1 MNGKK
6 RIKSVKSSKN
16 TRGQKPLKGKFLKA
30 SALKKKSPKSKKKEK
45 INVKRGRSSRKAINP
60 RLKTHA
66 LKRKASIQATVKA
79 KRATVKAKRATAG
92 VRSVEK
98 NKIVRIMGQGQ
109 FMVANKILKT
119 LNDIDNSIVQL
130 VSNDRSDDT
139 EFRKRLIELT
149 DIVETNGKQLDPK
162 EIIQSDIILPSPDL
176 SIEEAKRL
184 FKGDGVVPEF

>member
-16 TRGQKPLKGKFLKA
+16 TRGQKPLKSKFLKV
-30 SALKKKSPKSKKKEK
+30 SALKKKSPKSKKKENIK
-45 INVKRGRSSRKAINP
+45 VKRDRSLRKAINP
-60 RLKTHA
+60 RIKTHPS
-66 LKRKASIQATVKA
+66 KRKASIKAAVKA
-79 KRATVKAKRATAG
+79 KSATVG

-149 DIVETNGKQLDPK
+149 EIVETNGKQLDPK

>member
-16 TRGQKPLKGKFLKA
+16 RRGQKPLKRKILKA
-30 SALKKKSPKSKKKEK
+30 STLKKKSSKLQKKEK
-45 INVKRGRSSRKAINP
+45 VKVKRGRSSRKAINP
-60 RLKTHA
+60 RLKIHPS
-66 LKRKASIQATVKA
+66 KRKVSVQATVKA
-79 KRATVKAKRATAG
+79 KRATVG
-92 VRSVEK
+92 VRPIEK

-109 FMVANKILKT
+109 YMVDIKILKK
-119 LNDIDNSIVQL
+119 LNEMDNSIVQL
-130 VSNDRSDDT
+130 VSNDRSDDI
-139 EFRKRLIELT
+139 EFRKRLTELT

>member
-16 TRGQKPLKGKFLKA
+16 LKGQKPLKRKSLKV
-30 SALKKKSPKSKKKEK
+30 SALKEKNSKLKKKEK
-45 INVKRGRSSRKAINP
+45 VKVKRGSSSRKQVNP
-60 RLKTHA
+60 KLETHPS
-66 LKRKASIQATVKA
+66 KRKVSTQATIKA
-79 KRATVKAKRATAG
+79 KRATVGARPI
-92 VRSVEK
+92 EK

-109 FMVANKILKT
+109 YMVDIKILKK
-119 LNDIDNSIVQL
+119 LNEMDNSIVQL
-130 VSNDRSDDT
+130 VSNDRSDDI
-139 EFRKRLIELT
+139 EFRKRLTELT

>member
-16 TRGQKPLKGKFLKA
+16 QRGPKPLKRKILKA
-30 SALKKKSPKSKKKEK
+30 STLKEKSSKLQKKEK
-45 INVKRGRSSRKAINP
+45 VKVKRYRSSRKAINP
-60 RLKTHA
+60 RLKTHPS
-66 LKRKASIQATVKA
+66 KRKAPIRATVKA
-79 KRATVKAKRATAG
+79 KRATVG
-92 VRSVEK
+92 VRPMEK

-109 FMVANKILKT
+109 YKVNIKILKK
-119 LNDIDNSIVQL
+119 LNELDNSIVQL
-130 VSNDRSDDT
+130 VSNDRSDDI
-139 EFRKRLIELT
+139 EFKKRLTELT